1 MAETIVELEVLSA
14 KRFIEAAEKNG
25 LAPARLSDRKAAST
39 VTFLIFID
47 RIISALGHNFF
58 GFRHAFFGKGK

>member
-25 LAPARLSDRKAAST
+25 LVPARLSDRKAAST

-47 RIISALGHNFF
+47 RIISALGHNFY
-58 GFRHAFFGKGK
+58 GLRHAYFGKGK